1 MRTKTFGGCKTC
13 ERPQQRDPFPTP
25 FPLLSHSFP
34 TPSPR
39 STVATVTATNN
50 SPPHSL
56 LHFDAGAEFEGGG
69 TYFEH
74 DDSTH
79 QIGKGDCLVHSGKL
93 RHSGVA
99 ITSGRR
105 LLLVGFV
112 EERYMKPA
120 GDGDAAAWAAAGDAA
135 GAVAMAG
142 PDGDGPRREL

>member
-1 MRTKTFGGCKTC
+1 MLRET
-13 ERPQQRDPFPTP
+13 
-25 FPLLSHSFP
+25 
-34 TPSPR
+34 
-39 STVATVTATNN
+39 
-50 SPPHSL
+50 
-56 LHFDAGAEFEGGG
+56 EFEGGG

-120 GDGDAAAWAAAGDAA
+120 VDGNAAPGWAAEEAAAGAGA
-135 GAVAMAG
+135 GAVSG
-142 PDGDGPRREL
+142 PGVGPRREP

>member
-105 LLLVGFV
+105 CETSPSCTIRGYYRPLSYSPAATYSPTITEWHGKDCGGALLEPG
-112 EERYMKPA
+112 
-120 GDGDAAAWAAAGDAA
+120 GG
-135 GAVAMAG
+135 
-142 PDGDGPRREL
+142 